1 MNRSIALLAVAA
13 LLAGCAGGYTLV
25 KPSPVAVAQGTIK
38 VAPSTAW
45 NKAPRSPLDIPQE
58 ENWTQNGP
66 LLDSITFIG
75 GLKDGQAIAKQR
87 TKDDQKVP
95 VFRSDMTPQDL
106 TSMVES
112 FYRIKAGT
120 SVFETVRLSPSIF
133 LGQTAIEYD
142 FKYVTANEVKR
153 KGRAVIAVI
162 DGKLYFMSLDAAA
175 LHYFDAALPQFMEMT
190 QTASRA

>member
-1 MNRSIALLAVAA
+1 MNRSIALFAAA
-13 LLAGCAGGYTLV
+13 LLLSGCAGGYTLV
-25 KPSPVAVAQGTIK
+25 KPVPVVVAQGTIN
-38 VAPSTAW
+38 VTPSTAW
-45 NKAPRSPLDIPQE
+45 NKAPRAPFDIPEE

-66 LLDSITFIG
+66 LLDSVTFIG

-87 TKDDQKVP
+87 AKDDQKVP
-95 VFRSDMTPQDL
+95 VFRSNMTPQDL

-120 SVFETVRLSPSIF
+120 SVFETIRLSPSTF
-133 LGQTAIEYD
+133 LGQMAIEYD
-142 FKYVTANEVKR
+142 FSYVAGNEVKR